1 MTEPSTGAGTTTGIT
16 AATTGEPAITEATDD
31 LGGTGRAFRRPG
43 PLRWTLPWH
52 LLWLVVGAAAVYLL
66 TISLEPYR
74 NLQLATIAY
83 TAIAAAGLTVL
94 TGASGQ
100 ISLGQGA
107 FMAVGAYT
115 TALLLIHREWPL
127 GLVLIAATLLTAVV
141 GALVGAAAARLRGPY
156 LAGATLAFA
165 VGLPALADYRGLRED
180 LGGGEGLSV
189 PTKPPPLRLGET
201 FPLERWQAWICGL
214 CLLITLFLLA
224 NLQSSRVGRHLRA
237 VRDDEVAASLA
248 GVNVARTQVLAF
260 VISAACAGL
269 AGGLLAF
276 VNSLA
281 APGAFPLALSLS
293 LLTVVVIGGLGSLA
307 GAVYGSILLVLL
319 PTWSADLAQQLH
331 LSRNIYANLPLA
343 LYGVV
348 LIAVILG
355 FPQGLQG
362 ALVRIA
368 RLLRGPAQPPALRDG
383 NDPRQD

>member
-1 MTEPSTGAGTTTGIT
+1 MSEPTTQLSQ
-16 AATTGEPAITEATDD
+16 PSITEAVTAPADPD
-31 LGGTGRAFRRPG
+31 RVGYRPG

-52 LLWLVVGAAAVYLL
+52 VGWALLGAAALYLL
-66 TISLEPYR
+66 TVSVEPYR
-74 NLQLATIAY
+74 NLQISNIAF
-83 TAIAAAGLTVL
+83 TAIAAAGLTML

-100 ISLGQGA
+100 ISLGQGG

-115 TALLLIHREWPL
+115 AALLLIHKDWPL
-127 GLVLIAATLLTAVV
+127 GYVLIASTLATAVV

-165 VGLPALADYRGLRED
+165 VGLPALADYRGLRD
-180 LGGGEGLSV
+180 HLGGGEGLSV
-189 PTKPPPLRLGET
+189 PTKPPPLKLGET

-214 CLLITLFLLA
+214 CLVITLFLLA
-224 NLQSSRVGRHLRA
+224 NLQSSRFGRHLRA
-237 VRDDEVAASLA
+237 VRDDEVAAALA
-248 GVNVARTQVLAF
+248 GVNVALTQVLAF
-260 VISAACAGL
+260 VVSAACAGL

-281 APGAFPLALSLS
+281 APGAFPLSLSLS

-319 PTWSADLAQQLH
+319 PTWSSDLAQSLH
-331 LSRNIYANLPLA
+331 LSRDVYANLPLVA
-343 LYGVV
+343 YGVV

-362 ALVRIA
+362 ALIRLA
-368 RLLRGPAQPPALRDG
+368 RLLRGPSQPFVLRDG
-383 NDPRQD
+383 NEPRQD

>member
-1 MTEPSTGAGTTTGIT
+1 MPPEPNAPVSDVSDVI
-16 AATTGEPAITEATDD
+16 P
-31 LGGTGRAFRRPG
+31 
-43 PLRWTLPWH
+43 
-52 LLWLVVGAAAVYLL
+52 AAAPVRHRRTLLRHLGWSAAGLLALYLL
-66 TISLEPYR
+66 TISVEPYR
-74 NLQLATIAY
+74 DLQIATIAY

-94 TGASGQ
+94 TGSSGQ

-115 TALLLIHREWPL
+115 VALLLIHREWPL
-127 GLVLIAATLLTAVV
+127 GLVLVACVLVTAAV
-141 GALVGAAAARLRGPY
+141 GGLVGAAAARLRGPY

-165 VGLPALADYRGLRED
+165 VGLPALADYRGLRQT
-180 LGGGEGLSV
+180 LGGGNGLSV

-214 CLLITLFLLA
+214 CLVVTLFVLA
-224 NLQSSRVGRHLRA
+224 NLQASRFGRHLRA
-237 VRDDEVAASLA
+237 VRDDEVAAALS
-248 GVNVARTQVLAF
+248 GVDVARTQVLAF
-260 VISAACAGL
+260 VVSAACAGL

-319 PTWSADLAQQLH
+319 PTWSADLAQKLD
-331 LSRNIYANLPLA
+331 LSRNVYANLPLA

-348 LIAVILG
+348 LVAVILG
-355 FPQGLQG
+355 FPQGLHG
-362 ALVRIA
+362 ALRGIA
-368 RLLRGPAQPPALRDG
+368 RLLRGPSRPPALREG
-383 NDPRQD
+383 NDARQV

>member
-1 MTEPSTGAGTTTGIT
+1 MDTEPNLADAPNLPDPAAPAAPAG
-16 AATTGEPAITEATDD
+16 P
-31 LGGTGRAFRRPG
+31 
-43 PLRWTLPWH
+43 RWTLLRH
-52 LLWLVVGAAAVYLL
+52 LGWSLAGLLGLYLL
-66 TISLEPYR
+66 TISVEAYR
-74 NLQLATIAY
+74 DLQLATIAY

-115 TALLLIHREWPL
+115 AALLMIHRDWPF
-127 GLVLIAATLLTAVV
+127 GLVLVGCVLVTAVV

-165 VGLPALADYRGLRED
+165 VGLPALATYRGLRET
-180 LGGGEGLSV
+180 LGGGNGLTV
-189 PTKPPPLRLGET
+189 PTKPPPLSLGET

-214 CLLITLFLLA
+214 CLVLTLFLLA
-224 NLQSSRVGRHLRA
+224 NLQASRFGRHLRA
-237 VRDDEVAASLA
+237 VRDDEVAAALA
-248 GVNVARTQVLAF
+248 GVDVARVQVLAF
-260 VISAACAGL
+260 VVSAACAGL

-293 LLTVVVIGGLGSLA
+293 LLTAVVIGGLGSLA

-319 PTWSADLAQQLH
+319 PTWSADLAQRLD
-331 LSRNIYANLPLA
+331 LSRNVYANLPLA
-343 LYGVV
+343 VYGVV

-362 ALVRIA
+362 ALRRIA
-368 RLLRGPAQPPALRDG
+368 GLLRGPAGLSGLRDG
-383 NDPRQD
+383 NEPRQL